1 MKRDKV
7 YIMQLLAA
15 QPASSFIVSTPGGPP
30 ALVAREHVR
39 LPDLASIFAEVGV
52 GSMRANTASMTVNG
66 FGGGFSDEPRCE
78 RDAGFALIKNEH
90 GLAGSAAMDTRTSRP
105 PKSTCMPIWRSR
117 SAPWPERRQPRLRPA
132 DSAPPT
138 NFSPSW
144 RRSDYAASFTAITA
158 SQAGLAALVGIIR
171 SSA

>member
-52 GSMRANTASMTVNG
+52 GSMRANTASMTEMV
-66 FGGGFSDEPRCE
+66 
-78 RDAGFALIKNEH
+78 
-90 GLAGSAAMDTRTSRP
+90 SAAVFPTS
-105 PKSTCMPIWRSR
+105 
-117 SAPWPERRQPRLRPA
+117 L
-132 DSAPPT
+132 
-138 NFSPSW
+138 
-144 RRSDYAASFTAITA
+144 AASVTRD
-158 SQAGLAALVGIIR
+158 LRL
-171 SSA
+171 